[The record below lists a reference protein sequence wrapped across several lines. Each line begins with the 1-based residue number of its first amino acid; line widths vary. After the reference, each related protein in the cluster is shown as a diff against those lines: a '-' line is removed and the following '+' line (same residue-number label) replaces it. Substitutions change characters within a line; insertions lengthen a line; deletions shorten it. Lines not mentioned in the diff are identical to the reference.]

1 MPLNSFQEEFLHA
14 LRDGYEQEM
23 AEASDTARCKF
34 LVHNLLKPQHVPAR
48 VEAKVPLLVKAS
60 SAKPHGYGIF
70 IKEPVKAGEL
80 VFKVK
85 KPMLNIVGD
94 GESDLSNTCDYCFTA
109 KFQDISSK
117 HSPSSIHQE
126 DFIADMR
133 PKFMRCGGCLAE
145 GEKTLLHQLCMRLVI
160 RLLLLRENNM
170 ISDEDWQEVKRLP
183 TERKAKLADRNLCQ
197 ISQACAVLL
206 CSMKISKMEYEEVRD
221 IFYMTFQ
228 NQRNL
233 TVPLIK
239 GHSYLPLG
247 DAVHIAGVTFEPFTS
262 TIAHSC
268 NPNCWII
275 FEGHELCLR
284 ALRDI
289 TAFEEL
295 TVTYVPE
302 FWDQL
307 GQQSILRNRFNI
319 ECQCELCAMP
329 SLNVS
334 NSLKNRILEILNM
347 NSYSAS
353 NPGLKTHFTKFI
365 KDMESEGLGWDVP
378 ATLFLHQSATLQY
391 LFSGNTSECLKR
403 SMKARGKISHRTG
416 LTRH

>member
-85 KPMLNIVGD
+85 KPMLNI
-94 GESDLSNTCDYCFTA
+94 
-109 KFQDISSK
+109 
-117 HSPSSIHQE
+117 
-126 DFIADMR
+126 
-133 PKFMRCGGCLAE
+133 
-145 GEKTLLHQLCMRLVI
+145 
-160 RLLLLRENNM
+160 
-170 ISDEDWQEVKRLP
+170 EVKRLP

-319 ECQCELCAMP
+319 ECQ
-329 SLNVS
+329 
-334 NSLKNRILEILNM
+334 
-347 NSYSAS
+347 Y
-353 NPGLKTHFTKFI
+353 
-365 KDMESEGLGWDVP
+365 MESEGLGWDVP